1 MQYLKK
7 ELKDLLLKVALRQFT
22 LYGYEATTMR
32 SISKEAGIT
41 APNIY
46 RYFSSKEELYKQLVV
61 PAYQVINDLFRMNA
75 DATLTPAEVGQTLL
89 GRLPQLLQHYR
100 DELIILLDGS
110 KGTPFAGAKE
120 EITVILSEDIARH
133 IGVLNKETEAPVFDQ
148 MMARPMA
155 VSFLEGV
162 MDIIRR
168 HEHPDD
174 IVKLTT
180 QFIQMYFFW
189 SVRE

>member
-7 ELKDLLLKVALRQFT
+7 ELKELLLKVALRQFS

-61 PAYQVINDLFRMNA
+61 PAYHVIKDLFRMNA
-75 DATLTPAEVGQTLL
+75 NATLTPAEVGQILL

-110 KGTPFAGAKE
+110 KGTTFAGAKE

-133 IGVLNKETEAPVFDQ
+133 IGVLNKETGAPVFDQ

-189 SVRE
+189 SVRV